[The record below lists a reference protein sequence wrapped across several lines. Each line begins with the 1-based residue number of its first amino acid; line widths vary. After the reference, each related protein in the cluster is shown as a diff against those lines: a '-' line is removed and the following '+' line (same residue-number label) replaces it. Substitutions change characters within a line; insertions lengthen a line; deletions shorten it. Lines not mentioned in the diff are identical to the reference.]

1 MNSVKASLAYLFS
14 LFGNVCSNII
24 AKCLGAWIFAVYSFS
39 FGTVQEQA
47 DLAILI
53 LVIFDFITALA
64 NAKKQGIPITGSL
77 ALHTPVKIVF
87 YAILISAAHL
97 TGVTAPFVSDMF
109 DYTITAFLAITELI
123 SIMENLG
130 KMGIAVPQKMLNTLQ
145 GLRNDQ

>member
-1 MNSVKASLAYLFS
+1 MNSVKGSFAYIASALS
-14 LFGNVCSNII
+14 NVCSNIFVKCVGTWLYI
-24 AKCLGAWIFAVYSFS
+24 AYSFS
-39 FGTVQEQA
+39 FGTVQIQA

-53 LVIFDFITALA
+53 LVSFDFITAVA
-64 NAKKQGIPITGSL
+64 NAKKQGEPITGAE

-97 TGVTAPFVSDMF
+97 TGVTTPLVSDMF

-130 KMGIAVPQKMLNTLQ
+130 KMGIAIPQKMLNTLQ
-145 GLRNDQ
+145 SLRNDQ